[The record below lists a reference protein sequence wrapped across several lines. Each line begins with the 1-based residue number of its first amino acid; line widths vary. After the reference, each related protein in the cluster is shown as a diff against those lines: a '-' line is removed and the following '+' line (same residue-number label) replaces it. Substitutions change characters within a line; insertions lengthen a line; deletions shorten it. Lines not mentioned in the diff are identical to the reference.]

1 MDFTFNTYK
10 QLLQTLQS
18 QGYAFTTLA
27 DYMKSET
34 KLSPEVKKSAS
45 AAAESSNPLGGA
57 GGGAVEFPP
66 PLGGAGGG
74 APDTKSNNLQPS
86 TIRNR
91 QSKIVNP
98 KLILLRHD
106 VEARYPNALRF
117 AQIQH
122 AMGIRG
128 SYYFRLYPKPR
139 NTRFIRSI
147 ADLGHEIGYHYD
159 DLSFCKGNH
168 DHAIIRF
175 EQHLD
180 FLRTIAPVETI
191 TMEGAPLSSYD
202 NRALWEKFDYKAYG
216 ILAEPYF
223 DLNFGTD
230 FSQSR
235 HPDSYREANGRR
247 QTPNP
252 QYQTSNAEPRT
263 PNPETVNSTGSV
275 TGPRNDFFY
284 LTDTGRRWDGWKVS
298 LRDKVPQ
305 QDEWIKQGLVFHST
319 ADIIKAANKGKL
331 PDHIMM
337 TFHPQRW
344 NNVFLP
350 WAKELV
356 FQNAKNV
363 VKYLLVYVKR

>member
-27 DYMKSET
+27 DYIR
-34 KLSPEVKKSAS
+34 
-45 AAAESSNPLGGA
+45 SNP
-57 GGGAVEFPP
+57 
-66 PLGGAGGG
+66 
-74 APDTKSNNLQPS
+74 K
-86 TIRNR
+86 
-91 QSKIVNP
+91 SKIQNPKPDPDSHHGSESQNRKSDPDSYRDANP

-117 AQIQH
+117 AKIQH

-147 ADLGHEIGYHYD
+147 AELGHEIGYHYD

-168 DHAIIRF
+168 EHAIIRF
-175 EQHLD
+175 ERHLD

-191 TMEGAPLSSYD
+191 TMEGAPLSAYD

-216 ILAEPYF
+216 ILAEPYL

-230 FSQSR
+230 FSQ
-235 HPDSYREANGRR
+235 
-247 QTPNP
+247 TPN
-252 QYQTSNAEPRT
+252 T
-263 PNPETVNSTGSV
+263 
-275 TGPRNDFFY
+275 FFY
-284 LTDTGRRWDGWKVS
+284 LTDTGRRWDGWGAS

-305 QDEWIKQGLVFHST
+305 QNEWIRQGLVFHST
-319 ADIIKAANKGKL
+319 SDIIKAATAGKL

-344 NNVFLP
+344 NDSFPP
-350 WAKELV
+350 WLRELV
-356 FQNAKNV
+356 LQNAKNL
-363 VKYLLVYVKR
+363 VKYLLVYSKR